1 MLTGARFFHQPN
13 YEPDVLNFAEDIK
26 MPFGV
31 AELFTFPQAQA
42 LMASSRFSGPVLV
55 SQHITICFIP
65 EMLTSKTLLQVFNTE
80 FDFGACGGYC
90 PGLESSAEAVFTGSK
105 KLVTA
110 THPGGGH
117 GMNFG
122 KNATGAYGV
131 MIDFV
136 KSSGF

>member
-31 AELFTFPQAQA
+31 AELFTFPPAQV

-65 EMLTSKTLLQVFNTE
+65 EMLTSKTFCRCLTQNSISARVADIAQDSNQ
-80 FDFGACGGYC
+80 A
-90 PGLESSAEAVFTGSK
+90 PKRSSQA
-105 KLVTA
+105 
-110 THPGGGH
+110 P
-117 GMNFG
+117 
-122 KNATGAYGV
+122 
-131 MIDFV
+131 
-136 KSSGF
+136 KS